1 MLQTTV
7 RPNKENFDMQVS
19 LPADYVGKEVHVLF
33 YVEDEVK
40 QTTASILPTK
50 KPSDFFGTPSS
61 EEGEKLQEYVKQ
73 SQSEKL
79 AQLKNATKDPLF
91 LADIMEIETDF
102 KIADQENL

>member
-40 QTTASILPTK
+40 QTTVSILPAK
-50 KPSDFFGTPSS
+50 KPSDFFGTLSS
-61 EEGEKLQEYVKQ
+61 EEGKKIKNHTAQDRSRRLLQIKQ
-73 SQSEKL
+73 
-79 AQLKNATKDPLF
+79 AANDPLF
-91 LADIMEIETDF
+91 LADLQEVENDF
-102 KIADQENL
+102 KTVDQENV